1 MSSDYDA
8 ITSLIEKADKENEKI
23 ISEFTS
29 YLESLNL
36 SKKTIKSHVNNIDF
50 FAEFL
55 NHYVHYEEQIQTL
68 VTAEDTDISTFS
80 LDFFPK
86 KAMWAST
93 ASAKQNTSTF
103 KKFYT
108 WMYEKNKISKET
120 YTDIINII
128 KEEKREWYEAVGCNE
143 DFIW

>member
-23 ISEFTS
+23 ICEFTS

-36 SKKTIKSHVNNIDF
+36 SKKTIKSHVSNIYF

-68 VTAEDTDISTFS
+68 VIAKDTDISTFS
-80 LDFFPK
+80 LEFFPK
-86 KAMWAST
+86 KAVWAST

-108 WMYEKNKISKET
+108 WMYEQNKISKET

-128 KEEKREWYEAVGCNE
+128 KEEKSEWHDAAVC
-143 DFIW
+143 DDDYIW

>member
-1 MSSDYDA
+1 MSSYEVIEA
-8 ITSLIEKADKENEKI
+8 LIEKANEKNKQI
-23 ISEFTS
+23 ISDFTS

-36 SKKTIKSHVNNIDF
+36 SKKTIKRHEDNIYF
-50 FAEFL
+50 FAEYL
-55 NHYVHYEEQIQTL
+55 NHYVNDVSEVKTL
-68 VTAEDTDISTFS
+68 LSTEDVDLSSFS
-80 LDFFPK
+80 MDFFPE

-93 ASAKQNTSTF
+93 ESAKQNTSTF

-108 WMYEKNKISKET
+108 WMYEQKKISKET

-128 KEEKREWYEAVGCNE
+128 KDEKSEWYDAVGYDE